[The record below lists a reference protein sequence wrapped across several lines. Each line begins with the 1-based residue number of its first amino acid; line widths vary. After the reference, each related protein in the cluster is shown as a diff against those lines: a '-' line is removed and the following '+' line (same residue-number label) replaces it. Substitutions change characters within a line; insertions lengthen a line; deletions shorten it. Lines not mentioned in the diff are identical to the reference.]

1 MSAGDFRQD
10 RYPPASYS
18 QQVSEAESYRGASA
32 ALHTRRPELVARWMA
47 GYQSSRLRLPREL
60 NIEELAGSADGLC
73 EALEAGLA
81 EPGTAPGHGSMRE
94 AEKRF
99 AFVGGSFGMAGASA
113 FDLSAF
119 VLTLRDALS
128 EQAASPEERA
138 ALVELFDWF
147 CALAL
152 EGYATSRE
160 DALRLRH
167 RDELERGTPLVMLTP
182 ELPVVL
188 LVGEPDRAVLESV
201 FGRLLLSVVRVG
213 AKAVI
218 IDGGGLVRAGDE
230 RVLDALSTFTHHR
243 KVVGAVQV
251 VLCNLPPD
259 AEAAWREAASDPAE
273 PRMRVDV
280 IERFEDAVSTA
291 LAAYGLKVG
300 KR

>member
-1 MSAGDFRQD
+1 VSDEVTS
-10 RYPPASYS
+10 YP
-18 QQVSEAESYRGASA
+18 GASS
-32 ALHTRRPELVARWMA
+32 ALRTRRVDLVARWMA
-47 GYQSSRLRLPREL
+47 GYQGSRLRLPGTVDL
-60 NIEELAGSADGLC
+60 DQLSGYADGLC

-81 EPGTAPGHGSMRE
+81 EPGTAPGHGAMRE

-99 AFVGGSFGMAGASA
+99 AFVGGAFGMARASA

-119 VLTLRDALS
+119 VLTLRDALFES
-128 EQAASPEERA
+128 AAAPAERV
-138 ALVELFDWF
+138 ALASIFDWF

-218 IDGGGLVRAGDE
+218 IDGGGLVRATDE
-230 RVLDALSTFTHHR
+230 RVLDALSTFTRHR
-243 KVVGAVQV
+243 KVAGQVLV
-251 VLCNLPPD
+251 VLANLPPD
-259 AEAAWREAASDPAE
+259 AEKVWRETATHMGDPGDA
-273 PRMRVDV
+273 RMRVEV